1 MTTNHHR
8 EVDTS
13 IVSVSRRLSKE
24 KIRMD
29 EKPTAA
35 AEKAAR
41 PQSPITLALYIS
53 LTPEQKETVRE
64 KIVELLEG
72 QRKEPN
78 R

>member
-1 MTTNHHR
+1 
-8 EVDTS
+8 
-13 IVSVSRRLSKE
+13 
-24 KIRMD
+24 MD

-41 PQSPITLALYIS
+41 PRPPITLALYIS
-53 LTPEQKETVRE
+53 LTPEQKEIVRG
-64 KIVELLEG
+64 KIAKLLEG